1 MRQVSFGLEPGDFEL
16 AQSDVWLASA
26 GRYPFQ
32 GRKIK
37 AMRNPGLFVFTVT
50 LAAIGCLVPSAC
62 FAQESSSQTTR
73 ANQSAQTPKP
83 SPTPETRKRRSIPE
97 VDEAMSKGQ
106 DLLFTKHDAKASV
119 DEFKRAIKLDPFY
132 GQAYLLL
139 GLAQM
144 QLGQWSDAQWAFEE
158 AAKVEPGNAKAY
170 LGAGSALNEQKNY
183 LEAQKAL
190 QQSLE
195 LRPDSAEAHY
205 EMARSLWG
213 QNKWQAAEP
222 HAIQAIEL
230 NKDYAGPHAL
240 MGNIYLQQEDPEA
253 ALKEFQE
260 YLRLDPQGSLAPSVK
275 QMVAQLKQVLAG
287 AH

>member
-1 MRQVSFGLEPGDFEL
+1 M
-16 AQSDVWLASA
+16 
-26 GRYPFQ
+26 
-32 GRKIK
+32 K
-37 AMRNPGLFVFTVT
+37 AMRNPGLFVLTVT
-50 LAAIGCLVPSAC
+50 MAAIGCLVPSAC

-73 ANQSAQTPKP
+73 AAQSAQTPKP

-97 VDEAMSKGQ
+97 VDEAMNKGQ
-106 DLLFTKHDAKASV
+106 DLLFTKHDARASV

-132 GQAYLLL
+132 GRAYLLL

-158 AAKVEPGNAKAY
+158 ATKVEPGNAKAY
-170 LGAGSALNEQKNY
+170 LGAGSALNEQKDY
-183 LEAQKAL
+183 AEAQKAL

-222 HAIQAIEL
+222 HALQAIEL

-240 MGNIYLQQEDPEA
+240 MGNIYLRQEDPEA

-275 QMVAQLKQVLAG
+275 QMIAQLKQALG
-287 AH
+287 R